1 MEENVPRSRFLVVVA
16 CLLLAATPAANDQ
29 WPQFRGSNAGVG
41 SDHPTLP
48 ESWSETENVVWSIDV
63 PGQSWSSP
71 IVWEDHVIVVT
82 AISSGTEPAPAIGLT
97 DPTADNGYMTSSAA
111 HRWVVYDV
119 DFATGAIRWERELHN
134 GVPPIGRHMR
144 NSYASETPVT
154 DGNRVYLYF
163 GSIGLIAA
171 LDMDG
176 AVVWTTK
183 IDVFDGVNGW
193 GHAASP
199 VLHKGQLYIVNDNGT
214 QSFIAAF
221 DAANG
226 HELWTVERDEGEGW
240 STPFVWE
247 NELRTEIVTAGEH
260 QVRSYD
266 VDGTPLWHLTGMSD
280 FGPAPTPFAKHG
292 LVYISSGYPG
302 SPRRPVFAIR
312 PGGSGDLSLET
323 GASSNDYISWFRPR
337 LGSYQ
342 TSALVY
348 GDYYYTLLDR
358 GFLLCNDARTGEQV
372 YGRQRLA
379 VGSSF
384 AASPWAYN
392 GKIFLLSEDGD
403 TYVVQA
409 GPDYKLLGTNS
420 LNEMALATP
429 AVANGSL
436 FIRTQSRLYRIEQG
450 ASQ

>member
-1 MEENVPRSRFLVVVA
+1 MPRSRVLVTIGFT
-16 CLLLAATPAANDQ
+16 LLAAAVSANGP
-29 WPQFRGSNAGVG
+29 WPQFHGSGAGVAD
-41 SDHPTLP
+41 DHPTLP
-48 ESWSETENVVWSIDV
+48 DRWSETENVVWSIDV

-82 AISSGTEPAPAIGLT
+82 AISSGTEPSPATGLT
-97 DPTADNGYMTSSAA
+97 DPTADNGYMKSSAV
-111 HRWVVYDV
+111 HRWIVYDI
-119 DFATGAIRWERELHN
+119 DFDTGATRWEREVHRE
-134 GVPPIGRHMR
+134 VPPIGRHMR

-154 DGNRVYLYF
+154 DGERVYVYF
-163 GSIGLIAA
+163 GSVGLIAA
-171 LDMDG
+171 LDMTG
-176 AVVWTTK
+176 ELVWTTK
-183 IDVFDGVNGW
+183 VAALDGIYRW

-199 VLHKGQLYIVNDNGT
+199 VLHDERLYIVNDNGT

-221 DAANG
+221 DATTG
-226 HELWTVERDEGEGW
+226 EQLWTVNRDEGEGW

-247 NELRTEIVTAGEH
+247 NALRTEIVTAGERR
-260 QVRSYD
+260 VRSYD
-266 VDGTPLWHLTGMSD
+266 LEGTLLWHLSGMSEL
-280 FGPAPTPFAKHG
+280 GPAPTPFAKHG

-312 PGGSGDLSLET
+312 PGGSGDLSLTDGE
-323 GASSNDYISWFRPR
+323 SSNDYITWFQPR

-358 GFLLCNDARTGEQV
+358 GFLLCHNARTGEEV
-372 YGRQRLA
+372 YARQRIA
-379 VGSSF
+379 VGSSV

-392 GKIFLLSEDGD
+392 NKIFLLSEDGD

-409 GPDYKLLGTNS
+409 GAEYQLLGMNP
-420 LNEMALATP
+420 LNEMALASP

-436 FIRTQSRLYRIEQG
+436 FIRTQSRLYRIEDRATQ
-450 ASQ
+450 